1 MIIICIIGLVNLILR
16 LKIVYRLYRM
26 KLLKTGLWLCSSI
39 FLMTHTY
46 AHYPYVAPLSY
57 QTFNNHSAIVS
68 GFYDNPFSP
77 EIAIKNFKFHYHNPQ
92 GEKIEIADEQWAKTQ
107 TLSSMSLENKV
118 DGTYRI
124 RGVKQ
129 GATTQFALD
138 EKMWKVV
145 ITGKPVAT
153 KPASTKVIYESQL
166 DKKNKVKTVQVTEI
180 IETFVS
186 RKNTSNKV
194 FEHLH
199 DGLDIQFLTHPNA
212 IRANQPIHLKLIDN
226 KKGISNLGAEVL
238 TQTVNFSRDTKVY
251 KEVTTDEQG
260 NLNFTIKDKGQY
272 LLKIDYQ
279 QPFDIKSD
287 SLKRYKYTLSFN
299 VI

>member
-1 MIIICIIGLVNLILR
+1 
-16 LKIVYRLYRM
+16 M
-26 KLLKTGLWLCSSI
+26 KLLKTSLWLCGSI
-39 FLMTHTY
+39 FLVSNAY

-68 GFYDNPFSP
+68 GFYDNPFAP

-92 GEKIEIADEQWAKTQ
+92 GEKIEIADDQWAKTQ
-107 TLSSMSLENKV
+107 TLSSMSLENKM
-118 DGTYRI
+118 DGTYRV
-124 RGVKQ
+124 RGIKQ
-129 GATTQFALD
+129 GSITQFALD
-138 EKMWKVV
+138 GSVWKTL
-145 ITGKPVAT
+145 IGGKLAAD

-166 DKKNKVKTVQVTEI
+166 GKKSKTKTVQVTEL

-186 RKNTSNKV
+186 RRNTSTKV
-194 FEHLH
+194 IEHLH
-199 DGLDIQFLTHPNA
+199 DGFDIQFLTHPNA
-212 IRANQPIHLKLIDN
+212 IQANQPIHLKVLDN
-226 KKGISNLGAEVL
+226 KKGIANLDVEIL
-238 TQTVNFSRDTKVY
+238 TQTVDFSRDTKVY
-251 KEVTTDEQG
+251 KKITTDAQG

-279 QPFDIKSD
+279 QPFETKGD